1 MMHGW
6 GGGIWMA
13 SGCWS
18 SGRHHPPDR
27 LRDPGR
33 VERPDAREL
42 LEERFARGEISEEQF
57 LGRKQVLARQRRQD
71 EPREPRRPPGPTGSG
86 GPLLVYFREDRPGSC
101 PLRFG
106 GGWVPTPSRLQGDR
120 RPFSSPSGCASH

>member
-33 VERPDAREL
+33 VERPDG
-42 LEERFARGEISEEQF
+42 RGT
-57 LGRKQVLARQRRQD
+57 
-71 EPREPRRPPGPTGSG
+71 PRTG
-86 GPLLVYFREDRPGSC
+86 RPGA
-101 PLRFG
+101 P
-106 GGWVPTPSRLQGDR
+106 
-120 RPFSSPSGCASH
+120 